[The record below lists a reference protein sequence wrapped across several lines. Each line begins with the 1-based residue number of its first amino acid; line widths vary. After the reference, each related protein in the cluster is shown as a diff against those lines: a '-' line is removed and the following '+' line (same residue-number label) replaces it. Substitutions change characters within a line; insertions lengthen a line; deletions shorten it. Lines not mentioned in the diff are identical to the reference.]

1 MRSVLSKHY
10 HLPKR
15 TAIESKPIHS
25 PHRDV
30 GIMIVRL
37 VEILLAIGP
46 LYHKG
51 QGGMVRQLI

>member
-1 MRSVLSKHY
+1 MDS
-10 HLPKR
+10 
-15 TAIESKPIHS
+15 EPIHS

-51 QGGMVRQLI
+51 QGGLVRQLI